1 MCAFKICIP
10 WNSWHMY
17 KFPVIKLS
25 YNVTLPRHADDISG
39 VISDQIPKPSFPL
52 SYLQTSMCGFPSHLQ
67 WWLITEKPVMHFYPW
82 AYRPVR
88 QALHVQRSLEYHITL
103 PLQFHH
109 VNFIFCGILW
119 WKIMKKFLIFHRQG
133 SITTRLIPDS
143 CYDSNESYGSAS
155 PETTWN
161 RRRCFGRTQASRGT
175 NEHAKI

>member
-1 MCAFKICIP
+1 
-10 WNSWHMY
+10 MY
-17 KFPVIKLS
+17 KFPVIKLN
-25 YNVTLPRHADDISG
+25 YNVTLPRHADDIGG

-52 SYLQTSMCGFPSHLQ
+52 SYLQTSMCGFHSHLQ
-67 WWLITEKPVMHFYPW
+67 WWLITKKPVMHFYPW

-109 VNFIFCGILW
+109 VNFIFRGILW

-133 SITTRLIPDS
+133 RITTRLIPDS

-161 RRRCFGRTQASRGT
+161 RRRCFGRTQASHGT